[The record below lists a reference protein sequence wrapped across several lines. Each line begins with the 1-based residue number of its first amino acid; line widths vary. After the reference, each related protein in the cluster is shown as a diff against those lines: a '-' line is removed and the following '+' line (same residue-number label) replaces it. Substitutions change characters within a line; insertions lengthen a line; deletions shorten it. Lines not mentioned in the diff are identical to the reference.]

1 MTYLINMGVESSH
14 AFSIMENVRKGK
26 VAKGKCAQWPEWKKE
41 MQDHGVPDWYVWS
54 CEQIKYMFPKAHAAA
69 YVMMAWRIAYYKI
82 NYPLEYYA
90 AYFSIRASAF
100 SYETMCM
107 GRGVLDEE
115 IKMYRKLASD
125 QNSKLTA
132 KQENTLKDLKIAEEM
147 YARGYEFTPIDIF
160 KASPHHCTIVDG
172 KIMPRLDCIDGLGD
186 KAADQVVEA
195 AKDGRF
201 LSLDDFQQR
210 SRVSRSVIDHMVE
223 LGLLSDLPESNQLS
237 LFDIV

>member
-1 MTYLINMGVESSH
+1 
-14 AFSIMENVRKGK
+14 
-26 VAKGKCAQWPEWKKE
+26 
-41 MQDHGVPDWYVWS
+41 
-54 CEQIKYMFPKAHAAA
+54 
-69 YVMMAWRIAYYKI
+69 
-82 NYPLEYYA
+82 
-90 AYFSIRASAF
+90 
-100 SYETMCM
+100 
-107 GRGVLDEE
+107 
-115 IKMYRKLASD
+115 MYRKLASD